1 MYGSASGLPTGTS
14 TAGATAGTKA
24 GSGEEAE
31 GDPASGTGAPV
42 AMEITPGALQGR
54 V

>member
-14 TAGATAGTKA
+14 TAGATAGARTCSGPKA
-24 GSGEEAE
+24 AGEFA
-31 GDPASGTGAPV
+31 GATGTPV
-42 AMEITPGALQGR
+42 AMEITFAALQGR